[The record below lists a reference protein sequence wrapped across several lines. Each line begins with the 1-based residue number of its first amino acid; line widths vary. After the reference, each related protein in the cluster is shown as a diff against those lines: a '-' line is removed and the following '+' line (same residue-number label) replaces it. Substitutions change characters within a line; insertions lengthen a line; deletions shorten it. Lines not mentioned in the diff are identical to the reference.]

1 MLQLFDA
8 VIVKEAVAF
17 SFIISVGEKF
27 KNYKIIRIVMEND
40 CEYNY
45 KLIVSGYEK
54 RCYEK
59 LEVPENIFSSDND
72 FVKLKFD
79 ELEICRK
86 DDIRIQVLIESVN
99 I

>member
-1 MLQLFDA
+1 MLQLFDSI
-8 VIVKEAVAF
+8 IVNYCSTF
-17 SFIISVGEKF
+17 SFIVSSGVEF

-54 RCYEK
+54 GRYEK
-59 LEVPENIFSSDND
+59 LKVPENIFSSNND

>member
-1 MLQLFDA
+1 MLQLFDS
-8 VIVKEAVAF
+8 IIEKNYSSF
-17 SFIISVGEKF
+17 SFIVSNGVEF

-54 RCYEK
+54 GRYEK
-59 LEVPENIFSSDND
+59 LKVPENIFSSND

-79 ELEICRK
+79 ELEIYRK
-86 DDIRIQVLIESVN
+86 DDIRMQVLIESVN

>member
-1 MLQLFDA
+1 MLQLFNS
-8 VIVKEAVAF
+8 IISKEASAF
-17 SFIISVGEKF
+17 SFIVSVGVEF

-54 RCYEK
+54 GHYEK
-59 LEVPENIFSSDND
+59 LKVPENIFSCDND
-72 FVKLKFD
+72 YVKLKFD

-86 DDIRIQVLIESVN
+86 DIKMQVLIESVN

>member
-1 MLQLFDA
+1 MLQLFDS
-8 VIVKEAVAF
+8 IIEKNYSTF
-17 SFIISVGEKF
+17 SFIVSIGVEF

-54 RCYEK
+54 GRYEK
-59 LEVPENIFSSDND
+59 LKVHENIFSSND

-86 DDIRIQVLIESVN
+86 DDIRMQVLIEFIN

>member
-1 MLQLFDA
+1 MLQLFDSI
-8 VIVKEAVAF
+8 IVKEALTF
-17 SFIISVGEKF
+17 SFIVSVGVEF

-40 CEYNY
+40 CEYDY

-54 RCYEK
+54 ERYEK
-59 LEVPENIFSSDND
+59 LKVPENIFSRDND
-72 FVKLKFD
+72 YVKLQFD

-86 DDIRIQVLIESVN
+86 DIRMQVLIESIN